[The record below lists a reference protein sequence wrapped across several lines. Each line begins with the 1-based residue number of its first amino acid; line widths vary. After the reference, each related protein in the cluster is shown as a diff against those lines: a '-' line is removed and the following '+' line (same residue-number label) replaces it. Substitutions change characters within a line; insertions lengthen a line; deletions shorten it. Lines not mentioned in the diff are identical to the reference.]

1 MLFAFGV
8 PEASNNGFNSIL
20 RFANA
25 SDLLVILHSDIVLR
39 IEMIK
44 QTLLQFLSIYNL
56 GRVFYTEIV
65 LFDIGPRS

>member
-8 PEASNNGFNSIL
+8 PEASDNGLDPIL

-25 SDLLVILHSDIVLR
+25 SDLLVILYSDIVLR

-44 QTLLQFLSIYNL
+44 QTLLQFLRIYNL